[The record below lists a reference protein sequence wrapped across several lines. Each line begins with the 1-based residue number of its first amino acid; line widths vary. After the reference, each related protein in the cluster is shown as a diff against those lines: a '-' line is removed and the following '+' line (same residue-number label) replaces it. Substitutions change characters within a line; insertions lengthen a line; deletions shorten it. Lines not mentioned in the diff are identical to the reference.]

1 MPVSTRS
8 LRGSRSTSK
17 AGSPAKRRA
26 VSPTKGGSDSKS
38 GSPLKGGKK
47 ELMIEDLILNIPS
60 TIVNLLGR
68 LGVPTMEAMR
78 KASQEELLKQA
89 MEIGSSKPLE
99 ADIVKAWI
107 RCLHAR
113 AQDPSTKLVSWQ
125 DWLESKVKAREGTD
139 DGKKQD
145 KGKAQSS
152 DLGEAAR
159 LIITRRELV
168 KQRQVLKKRAP
179 PSNKHITFTDLRVAK
194 ARLTHV
200 PTGKALKD
208 KVKPEALTQAL
219 SKLKRTGSDLA

>member
-17 AGSPAKRRA
+17 AGSPAKRKA
-26 VSPTKGGSDSKS
+26 ASPTKGGS
-38 GSPLKGGKK
+38 PLKSGKK

-89 MEIGSSKPLE
+89 MEMGSNKPLE
-99 ADIVKAWI
+99 ADIEKAWI

-125 DWLESKVKAREGTD
+125 DWLESKVKAREGAAG
-139 DGKKQD
+139 GKRQD
-145 KGKAQSS
+145 NNQAQSS
-152 DLGEAAR
+152 DLNEAAR

-168 KQRQVLKKRAP
+168 KQRQVLKKRTL
-179 PSNKHITFTDLRVAK
+179 PSNKHITFTDLKVAK

-219 SKLKRTGSDLA
+219 GKLKRTGSDLV